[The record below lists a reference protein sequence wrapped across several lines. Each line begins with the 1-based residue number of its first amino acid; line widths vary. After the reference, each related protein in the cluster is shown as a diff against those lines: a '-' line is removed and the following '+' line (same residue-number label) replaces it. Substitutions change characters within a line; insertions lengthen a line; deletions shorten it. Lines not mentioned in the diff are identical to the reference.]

1 METNFQHYEKEIL
14 EIIKQN
20 DFLAV
25 VNNVPTKCKGTGCEK
40 CELPK
45 LGGGNCNANR
55 ILWGYKKYALPAN
68 LTRLEYELLEYYFEK
83 GYQYIARDKDDA
95 CVCVFDEFPTKDEIE
110 WSIAGMGFKKVPF
123 NDLFKFI
130 WWEEEEPRDIEHM
143 LNNYEVNENVG

>member
-14 EIIKQN
+14 EISKHDDLIALVN
-20 DFLAV
+20 D
-25 VNNVPTKCKGTGCEK
+25 VPQGCKRTICRECYFGKMTDK
-40 CELPK
+40 S
-45 LGGGNCNANR
+45 CNINR

-83 GYQYIARDKDDA
+83 GYQYVARDKDDA
-95 CVCVFDEFPTKDEIE
+95 CVCLFDEFPTKDEIE
-110 WSIAGMGFKKVPF
+110 WSIAGMGFKKIPF

-143 LNNYEVNENVG
+143 LNNYEVTKND